1 MTIKRGLSIGIPAL
15 AFLVT
20 TLVFFT
26 VDVTEYAIVTQFGA
40 PVKVIME
47 PGLFAKIPDPVQSL
61 IRLDRRLQ
69 VFNGAE
75 TEFLTKDKKNILVQ
89 AYATWRISDPLQFF
103 KSVRNNIGANLRLAD
118 IMTSDLGAI
127 LGRYELADMVTTQ
140 LEQTKLPTLSEE
152 ATKLIS
158 GRVKVYGYE
167 VTDVRLK
174 MLNFPEANRKSVFQR
189 MRAERQQIAR
199 QLRSEGTE
207 ESTKIRA
214 AADAERTTLLSAAA
228 RDAEKLRGQGE
239 AEAARIYSAAYGK
252 DPQFY
257 KFLRSLES
265 YDKVITEGTTLILP
279 SNSELLKYLNPDSSA
294 LR

>member
-15 AFLVT
+15 AFLAT
-20 TLVFFT
+20 TLIFFT
-26 VDVTEYAIVTQFGA
+26 VDVTEYTIVTQFGA
-40 PVKVIME
+40 PVKVIEE
-47 PGLFAKIPDPVQSL
+47 PGLFAKIPDPIQSL

-69 VFNGAE
+69 IFNGAE

-103 KSVRNNIGANLRLAD
+103 KSVRNGSGANLRLAD

-127 LGRYELADMVTTQ
+127 IGRYELVDMVTTQ
-140 LEQTKLPTLSEE
+140 LGQTKLPALSEE

-158 GRVKVYGYE
+158 GRVKPYGYE

-265 YDKVITEGTTLILP
+265 YDKVINEGTTLILP
-279 SNSELLKYLNPDSSA
+279 SNSELLKYLNPDGSA